1 MSVQNVN
8 QIDID
13 WKTVIA
19 LFSMI
24 ISFVSMLI
32 SLHSATKEERKE
44 RQIKRQKFDLIVRPS
59 SNFRHIPPAQF
70 QMELQQVE
78 ITKDFKPESICIV
91 NDDIGDGDRYYG
103 LLVKPGYDPLQIK
116 YQLSVTQYFDK
127 VYLTNR
133 GNKKHILFK
142 QKEIAK

>member
-44 RQIKRQKFDLIVRPS
+44 RQIKRLTLD
-59 SNFRHIPPAQF
+59 
-70 QMELQQVE
+70 
-78 ITKDFKPESICIV
+78 T
-91 NDDIGDGDRYYG
+91 Y
-103 LLVKPGYDPLQIK
+103 LLHNSKWNYSRWKLRKI
-116 YQLSVTQYFDK
+116 LSQRVFA
-127 VYLTNR
+127 L
-133 GNKKHILFK
+133 
-142 QKEIAK
+142 